1 MKKCQYYNECGALI
15 FVAQRGRSW
24 ASMIQEK
31 YGEEA
36 TWLRSRRLP
45 SRGSWQEAQQDLDA
59 YASVRNWDIA
69 E

>member
-1 MKKCQYYNECGALI
+1 MKMRQYYNECGALVSI
-15 FVAQRGRSW
+15 AQRGRSW
-24 ASMIQEK
+24 TTMIQEK

-59 YASVRNWDIA
+59 YATARNWDTA